1 MINGFDRI
9 SAPADFTA
17 PAPADTLLAGFLDE
31 QDHGVPY
38 IHDISYIGK
47 MKEYRRSIPWMD
59 DDASGFGDSYGNYE
73 TQVIAGNTFD
83 YPAIHGAAI
92 LKAGY
97 SFVSVSN
104 ESLSP

>member
-47 MKEYRRSIPWMD
+47 MKEYRRSIP
-59 DDASGFGDSYGNYE
+59 
-73 TQVIAGNTFD
+73 
-83 YPAIHGAAI
+83 
-92 LKAGY
+92 
-97 SFVSVSN
+97 
-104 ESLSP
+104 